1 MIPQK
6 NQRARRATFRLS
18 PRPPRTKKGYWDR
31 AHVLSRRSAGPR
43 ARLTMQRGGAGRG
56 VGRFNA
62 SHWRT
67 RPFLS
72 PRSPAPP
79 PSTARLPGA
88 PGVDGSRRMLIRGRP
103 PQPIGRPRSVGE
115 VSAESQKN
123 RAGPT
128 AACSASGAGRAP
140 PARQPGDPQGKPAP
154 AAPRPTLARSPAPAL
169 GACASPAP
177 AGGAFVSRSEEVRLK
192 GQLLE
197 GLGGPPPP
205 RASPVVAGETVAPLG
220 RTLLPA
226 CLVDPQF
233 LRESFPVCRGLG
245 YSRFFFFWWV
255 GVRAI
260 MASARRTSA
269 CFRLAAIWVGGG
281 DIKARVG
288 LRCKVKLPRRGSSA
302 AARGRRRERAAGW
315 RLLRC
320 VHSLAS
326 LWRRGRREQSK
337 DCRPGLGPARMSG
350 YVCMCV
356 RGRRCLLIR
365 PCFFILHPSE

>member
-1 MIPQK
+1 MRQP
-6 NQRARRATFRLS
+6 S
-18 PRPPRTKKGYWDR
+18 PRG
-31 AHVLSRRSAGPR
+31 RRLC
-43 ARLTMQRGGAGRG
+43 LTLRGGAFKGPAVGRTWGTPSPQSIPRGRG
-56 VGRFNA
+56 GNRG
-62 SHWRT
+62 
-67 RPFLS
+67 P
-72 PRSPAPP
+72 PRSNP
-79 PSTARLPGA
+79 PSCL
-88 PGVDGSRRMLIRGRP
+88 
-103 PQPIGRPRSVGE
+103 
-115 VSAESQKN
+115 
-123 RAGPT
+123 
-128 AACSASGAGRAP
+128 
-140 PARQPGDPQGKPAP
+140 
-154 AAPRPTLARSPAPAL
+154 
-169 GACASPAP
+169 
-177 AGGAFVSRSEEVRLK
+177 
-192 GQLLE
+192 
-197 GLGGPPPP
+197 LGG
-205 RASPVVAGETVAPLG
+205 SSVFKGK
-220 RTLLPA
+220 
-226 CLVDPQF
+226 
-233 LRESFPVCRGLG
+233 FPSVPGFG
-245 YSRFFFFWWV
+245 IIQIFFFFWWV